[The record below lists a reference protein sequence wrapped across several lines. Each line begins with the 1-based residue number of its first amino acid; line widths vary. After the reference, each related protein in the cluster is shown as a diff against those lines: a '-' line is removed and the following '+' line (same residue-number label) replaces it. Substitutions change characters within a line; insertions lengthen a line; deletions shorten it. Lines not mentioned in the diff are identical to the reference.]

1 METFVVLAYELGDL
15 NSKCYLVAV
24 CDSQF
29 IAQRYADNEAG
40 STRGRFRCMVY
51 KKLMNAPISDLD
63 ELVYKT
69 KSR

>member
-1 METFVVLAYELGDL
+1 METFVILAYELTEL
-15 NSKCYLVAV
+15 NPKCYLVAV

-29 IAQRYADNEAG
+29 IAQRYADSEAA
-40 STRGRFRCMVY
+40 STRGKFVCRVY

-63 ELVYKT
+63 TLVYTT